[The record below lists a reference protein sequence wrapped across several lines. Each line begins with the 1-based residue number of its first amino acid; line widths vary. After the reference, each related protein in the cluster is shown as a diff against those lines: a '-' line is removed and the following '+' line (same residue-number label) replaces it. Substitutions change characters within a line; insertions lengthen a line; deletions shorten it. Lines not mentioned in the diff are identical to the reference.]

1 MEENQNQ
8 NENAQTVDT
17 SSNVS
22 GAEKNVIVE
31 TIKAKKKLIS
41 IVVVAVIAL
50 LIILDL
56 LIVSPK
62 ETVQK
67 FVKAL
72 NKPDVKKAFSY
83 MDYAGVYVLED
94 LDEDDYDDFWEE
106 YQEFKEDDD
115 YEEMM
120 EYMEEYMDEDFYD
133 DMNEEIE
140 DYTIKVTKITK
151 VKKVAKNLYEVKAK
165 LKMIDEDGEDKK
177 PTAKF
182 YVMKK
187 GLKSYIVAMP
197 DELDF

>member
-94 LDEDDYDDFWEE
+94 LDEDDY
-106 YQEFKEDDD
+106 
-115 YEEMM
+115 EEMM